1 MKQNKK
7 FNIVASVVYFTL
19 SVIMLFLNIY
29 ASIDIMLVKD
39 SIVYPIILQIL
50 ATLFV
55 IYTVVYV
62 VSILKRNEV
71 PSKSMYIMLLSFVI
85 YWLNIIY
92 FWVYIDLI
100 H

>member
-7 FNIVASVVYFTL
+7 FNIVASVIYFTL
-19 SVIMLFLNIY
+19 SAIMLFLNIY

-55 IYTVVYV
+55 IYTVIYA

-71 PSKSMYIMLLSFVI
+71 PSKSMYIMLLSFII